1 MEVRS
6 LCCVFSCVLFFSHF
20 GFSQDQRV
28 ICEEKLEA
36 LINVN
41 EVKCEEG
48 GCPYF
53 IRENSKNEVL
63 QALYSKERVMEFT
76 ALVKERGATS
86 AHILPFGKYLYYGE
100 KKDLE
105 KKNKFVNIKLRS
117 LVENDTLSFFGRAPA
132 SRVVLKKEKMEE
144 FFRSL
149 TEGIAA
155 HVFRSDLEG
164 VSFDDTILLAAPD
177 HDLIRPPAVKPE
189 KPPRGSST
197 ILMAAP
203 DHDLI
208 RPPAVK
214 PREPASDDIK
224 KVISDRN
231 YDEVVVGTTVEG
243 NEVQS
248 LCKAGYMM
256 PECGE

>member
-86 AHILPFGKYLYYGE
+86 AHILPFGRNFYNEG
-100 KKDLE
+100 
-105 KKNKFVNIKLRS
+105 KKN
-117 LVENDTLSFFGRAPA
+117 
-132 SRVVLKKEKMEE
+132 
-144 FFRSL
+144 
-149 TEGIAA
+149 
-155 HVFRSDLEG
+155 
-164 VSFDDTILLAAPD
+164 
-177 HDLIRPPAVKPE
+177 
-189 KPPRGSST
+189 
-197 ILMAAP
+197 
-203 DHDLI
+203 
-208 RPPAVK
+208 
-214 PREPASDDIK
+214 
-224 KVISDRN
+224 
-231 YDEVVVGTTVEG
+231 
-243 NEVQS
+243 
-248 LCKAGYMM
+248 
-256 PECGE
+256 